1 MINLLY
7 DSKDYLNNF
16 DPDIW
21 NAYKNILQLKIML
34 IYSVCIKLYKMDNDL
49 FANSEY
55 HELLLRL
62 ERANDALAYYKSNKE
77 ISLRDLQK

>member
-1 MINLLY
+1 
-7 DSKDYLNNF
+7 
-16 DPDIW
+16 
-21 NAYKNILQLKIML
+21 
-34 IYSVCIKLYKMDNDL
+34 MDNDL

-62 ERANDALAYYKSNKE
+62 ERANETLAYYKSNKE